1 MKKEYGDAVLPQI
14 ELSYAD
20 VLTRPLFYPENQ
32 FSKDL
37 VKLMKCKS
45 FTKKEVEHLRMMGF
59 NVTISVR
66 KIEIPADC
74 K

>member
-1 MKKEYGDAVLPQI
+1 MKKEYGNAVLPEI

-32 FSKDL
+32 FSRDL
-37 VKLMKCKS
+37 VSLMKCKS

-59 NVTISVR
+59 TVNISVR
-66 KIEIPADC
+66 KIEIPTDC
-74 K
+74 R